1 MERTNDIPSKK
12 ALTAVC
18 LALVASAGWANDGRE
33 LRFQGTVQATS
44 KIELPPAG
52 EHRCKSK
59 GHPTLRAQGAGD
71 TNLFGSVYIE
81 QSHCVG
87 DRGAFTDGVFKLSR
101 MPPPLPPAHRALVEG
116 VYCGTLVPTFN
127 STFLPTTPP
136 TPQGTWL
143 IAGYVCIK
151 KTTLG
156 EVEGDCGQ
164 PAHCSA
170 QSRRYQPARGIT
182 NVTIG
187 LDGPATIFID
197 QVLRLK

>member
-1 MERTNDIPSKK
+1 MERTNDIPTKK

-18 LALVASAGWANDGRE
+18 LALLTSTGWANDGRDH
-33 LRFQGTVQATS
+33 RFQATLQATS

-52 EHRCKSK
+52 ENRCKSK
-59 GHPTLRAQGAGD
+59 GQPTLRAQGAGD

-87 DRGAFTDGVFKLSR
+87 DRGAFTDGVFKLSK
-101 MPPPLPPAHRALVEG
+101 MPPPLSPTHRALVEG

-127 STFLPTTPP
+127 STFLPMTPP

-151 KTTLG
+151 NTIRG
-156 EVEGDCGQ
+156 QVDGHCGR
-164 PAHCSA
+164 PADCSA
-170 QSRRYQPARGIT
+170 QSQRHQPARGIT
-182 NVTIG
+182 NVTNG
-187 LDGPATIFID
+187 LDGPATIFLD